1 MRWKFF
7 RGRRDDAY
15 NEIVDRIKGYDNSD
29 HKNMLHVRTDEHTV
43 IFLNQLKL
51 ATGIDITKIVA
62 FSISELIR
70 QHPEFRTL
78 IKQFL
83 QNLNE

>member
-43 IFLNQLKL
+43 IF
-51 ATGIDITKIVA
+51 
-62 FSISELIR
+62 
-70 QHPEFRTL
+70 
-78 IKQFL
+78 
-83 QNLNE
+83 

>member
-1 MRWKFF
+1 MNWKFF
-7 RGRRDDAY
+7 RGKRDPAW
-15 NEIVDRIKGYDNSD
+15 NEMVDRIKAYDNSD

-43 IFLNQLKL
+43 LFLNQLKL

-62 FSISELIR
+62 FSINELIT
-70 QHPEFRTL
+70 QHPELKTI

-83 QNLNE
+83 QKLNE

>member
-7 RGRRDDAY
+7 RGRRDDVY

>member
-15 NEIVDRIKGYDNSD
+15 NEIVDRIKAYDNSD
-29 HKNMLHVRTDEHTV
+29 HKSMLHVRTDERTV
-43 IFLNQLKL
+43 LLLNQLKL

-70 QHPEFRTL
+70 QHPELRTL